1 MRPVRVLQVVSD
13 LGVGGGQEVVST
25 LARYL
30 AEFDCVPIVA
40 TLRDGPL
47 RSDLEKQGI
56 TVEVLHGRTKSL
68 AELPAAIAELRRLR
82 GELAAVVARHR
93 IEVIQTHLLRALDF
107 LVLTLRAEPGVRRV
121 YWTFHNARL
130 DLRPDQL
137 PTNPWLLG
145 PKRLMYR
152 LLYGVVGRSVDGFI
166 AVSDDVALAVLKNFR
181 APRRRVF
188 TIPNGVDT
196 ESYGQ
201 PIDRTSVRQRVEI
214 PGDARVL
221 IVVAK
226 LMEQKGHAFLL
237 RALPPLLERFADLH
251 VLLVGDGPLRAALT
265 ESIAG
270 LPGAPRVHLAGNRR
284 DVSDLLAASDLFV
297 LPSLWEGLPM
307 ALLEAMA
314 SGLPVVATRVSG
326 SAQVVVEGE
335 SGLLVPAADV
345 EQLGEAIATL
355 LDDPA
360 RARRMGRAGRER
372 VERSYSARAQA
383 ARHAELYR
391 RAAG

>member
-1 MRPVRVLQVVSD
+1 MPPVRVLQVVSD
-13 LGVGGGQEVVST
+13 LGVGGAQEVVST
-25 LARYL
+25 LSRYL

-40 TLRDGPL
+40 TLHDGPL
-47 RSDLEKQGI
+47 RSDLEKLGI
-56 TVEVLHGRTKSL
+56 SVEVLHGRTRSL
-68 AELPAAIAELRRLR
+68 AALPAAIAELRRLR
-82 GELAAVVARHR
+82 SELATVIARHR

-107 LVLTLRAEPGVRRV
+107 LVLTLRREPGIRRV

-137 PTNPWLLG
+137 PSRRWLLG

-152 LLYGVVGRSVDGFI
+152 LLYAVAGRSVDGFI
-166 AVSDDVALAVLKNFR
+166 AVSEDVAKAVLKNFR
-181 APRRRVF
+181 VPRRRVF

-196 ESYGQ
+196 ERYGQ
-201 PIDRTSVRQRVEI
+201 PVDRASVRQRVGI

-237 RALPPLLERFADLH
+237 RALPPLLERYADLH
-251 VLLVGDGPLRAALT
+251 VLLLGDGPLRGALS

-270 LPGAPRVHLAGNRR
+270 LPEAARVHLAGNRR

-326 SAQVVVEGE
+326 SAQVVVDGE

-345 EQLGEAIATL
+345 ERLSEAIGTL
-355 LDDPA
+355 LDDPDL
-360 RARRMGRAGRER
+360 ARRMGRAARKR
-372 VERSYSARAQA
+372 VDRSYSARAQA

-391 RAAG
+391 RVAG

>member
-1 MRPVRVLQVVSD
+1 M
-13 LGVGGGQEVVST
+13 
-25 LARYL
+25 
-30 AEFDCVPIVA
+30 
-40 TLRDGPL
+40 
-47 RSDLEKQGI
+47 
-56 TVEVLHGRTKSL
+56 

-82 GELAAVVARHR
+82 GELRDVIARHR

-121 YWTFHNARL
+121 FWTFHNARL

-137 PTNPWLLG
+137 AARRWLLR
-145 PKRLMYR
+145 PKRILYR
-152 LLYGVVGRSVDGFI
+152 LLYGVAGRSVDGFI
-166 AVSDDVALAVLKNFR
+166 AVSEDVAASVLKNFR

-196 ESYGQ
+196 ERYGQ
-201 PIDRTSVRQRVEI
+201 PIDRAAVRRRVKV
-214 PGDARVL
+214 PVDAQVL

-226 LMEQKGHAFLL
+226 LMEQKGHAVLL

-251 VLLVGDGPLRAALT
+251 VLLVGDGPLRGALA

-270 LPGAPRVHLAGNRR
+270 QAGAARIHLAGNRR
-284 DVSDLLAASDLFV
+284 DVGDLLAASDLFV

-326 SAQVVVEGE
+326 SAQVVVDGE
-335 SGLLVPAADV
+335 SGVLVPAGDA
-345 EQLGEAIATL
+345 ERLGEAIGAL

-360 RARRMGRAGRER
+360 LARQLGRAARER
-372 VERSYSARAQA
+372 VEGSYSARAQA

-391 RAAG
+391 RGPA